1 MGVQMGAIV
10 SIASATV
17 THGHTE
23 TRACR
28 GIYFVA
34 KKKNANCN
42 FSLAD
47 KRVETSMQGGK
58 Q

>member
-1 MGVQMGAIV
+1 MGVQMGASV

-28 GIYFVA
+28 GIYILLQ
-34 KKKNANCN
+34 KN
-42 FSLAD
+42 
-47 KRVETSMQGGK
+47 MQIAIFLLQTKG
-58 Q
+58 

>member
-1 MGVQMGAIV
+1 MGVQMGASV

-34 KKKNANCN
+34 KKYANCN

>member
-1 MGVQMGAIV
+1 MGVQMGASV

-28 GIYFVA
+28 GIYILLQ
-34 KKKNANCN
+34 KKYANCN

>member
-1 MGVQMGAIV
+1 MGVQMGASV

-34 KKKNANCN
+34 KKICKLQF
-42 FSLAD
+42 FSCRQKGRNKHA
-47 KRVETSMQGGK
+47 RG
-58 Q
+58 

>member
-1 MGVQMGAIV
+1 MGVQMGASV

-34 KKKNANCN
+34 KKNANCN

-47 KRVETSMQGGK
+47 KRVETIMQGGK

>member
-1 MGVQMGAIV
+1 MGVQMGASV

-34 KKKNANCN
+34 KK
-42 FSLAD
+42 
-47 KRVETSMQGGK
+47 MQIAIILLQTKG
-58 Q
+58 

>member
-1 MGVQMGAIV
+1 MGVQMGASV

-34 KKKNANCN
+34 KKNANCN

-47 KRVETSMQGGK
+47 RERVETNMQGGK

>member
-1 MGVQMGAIV
+1 MGVQMGASV

-34 KKKNANCN
+34 KKKMQIAI
-42 FSLAD
+42 SLLQT
-47 KRVETSMQGGK
+47 KG
-58 Q
+58 

>member
-1 MGVQMGAIV
+1 MGVQMGASV

-23 TRACR
+23 TRAY
-28 GIYFVA
+28 ILLQ
-34 KKKNANCN
+34 KNNANCN

-47 KRVETSMQGGK
+47 KRVETNMQGGK
-58 Q
+58 QLWLR

>member
-1 MGVQMGAIV
+1 MGVQMGASV

-28 GIYFVA
+28 SIYFAA
-34 KKKNANCN
+34 KK
-42 FSLAD
+42 
-47 KRVETSMQGGK
+47 MQIAIFLLQTKG
-58 Q
+58 